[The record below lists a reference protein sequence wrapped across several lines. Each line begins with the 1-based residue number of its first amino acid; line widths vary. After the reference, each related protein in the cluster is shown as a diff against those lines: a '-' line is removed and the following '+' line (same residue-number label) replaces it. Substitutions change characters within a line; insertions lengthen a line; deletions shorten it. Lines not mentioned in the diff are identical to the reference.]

1 MPGLSVML
9 RDMIVHQPIH
19 FSRQAKEDDLVFVYY
34 DLSENISTHIVNGVG
49 HMVGLNSPFDMG
61 IVDSSVE
68 SSYIPI
74 GKNGKDSS
82 KIQAI
87 LLSNAII
94 EIKGILAT
102 QEYILTQLWVKFPG
116 VSNLARMAGMSE
128 SKYKLAFKRVFNDTP
143 NNFFLTEKLFLAKRL
158 LTSGDYNSVL
168 EIAYELEYSKINIS
182 PLYTEVN
189 LESCLIF
196 TNLVRRIRLYDDT
209 LYKLPQQDLDSMDK
223 SIAYMTNDL
232 QMDFPGIHKLA
243 EIAGMSTSKYKT
255 LFKKIMKDTPQQFSS
270 MKSLLMAKK
279 LLNGGMFKSLKRS
292 LWNLA
297 IANPDILLQAYKKK
311 FNLPPVKNLLKPT
324 ISLNYIQIRNVRL
337 I

>member
-1 MPGLSVML
+1 MKKLLLNITYTLTPQWLQQFSDQIGTRLIDNKIILFSREIAEGRIYFIELMPGLSVML

-19 FSRQAKEDDLVFVYY
+19 FSRKAKEDDLVFVYY

-74 GKNGKDSS
+74 LGERVYSLCLLVSKKLLIKLFKNHIQNNNKNVYFDPERNTLLFYGHIDSRSKLLLHQLKKKSYTDPSFELFFKSTSYRLFGLLIEGFS
-82 KIQAI
+82 KISYPSFK
-87 LLSNAII
+87 LSDI

-128 SKYKLAFKRVFNDTP
+128 SKYKLAFRRVFNDTP

-168 EIAYELEYSKINIS
+168 EIAYELGYSKS
-182 PLYTEVN
+182 SYFSAVYRSKFGVLPGSV
-189 LESCLIF
+189 
-196 TNLVRRIRLYDDT
+196 LVR
-209 LYKLPQQDLDSMDK
+209 KK
-223 SIAYMTNDL
+223 S
-232 QMDFPGIHKLA
+232 
-243 EIAGMSTSKYKT
+243 S
-255 LFKKIMKDTPQQFSS
+255 
-270 MKSLLMAKK
+270 
-279 LLNGGMFKSLKRS
+279 
-292 LWNLA
+292 
-297 IANPDILLQAYKKK
+297 
-311 FNLPPVKNLLKPT
+311 
-324 ISLNYIQIRNVRL
+324 
-337 I
+337 